1 MLKNLPAMWEIWV
14 WSLGWEDTLE
24 EGKAI
29 DSSIPWAFLVS
40 QRLKR
45 LPVMQET
52 RVPSLAREDALE
64 KEMATLSSN
73 LAWTIPWTQEPGR
86 LQSAGSQRVGHD
98 WATSLS
104 FLSFEVITER
114 VSVCLLPFLSSEC
127 SSSCLS
133 LQFYQFHGLSYPP
146 HLLYPKLL
154 CLELFGGRGFS
165 ALPTGRTTLL
175 CITVAT
181 WDRT

>member
-1 MLKNLPAMWEIWV
+1 MWEIWV
-14 WSLGWEDTLE
+14 WSLGWEDPLE
-24 EGKAI
+24 EGRAI
-29 DSSIPWAFLVS
+29 DSSILWAFLVS

-45 LPVMQET
+45 LPVMWET
-52 RVPSLAREDALE
+52 RVWSLGREDPLE

-73 LAWTIPWTQEPGR
+73 LAWRIPWTQEPGQ
-86 LQSAGSQRVGHD
+86 LQSMGSQRVEHE

-104 FLSFEVITER
+104 FLSFFWSDNRER
-114 VSVCLLPFLSSEC
+114 DSVFLLPFLSSEC
-127 SSSCLS
+127 SSMCLS
-133 LQFYQFHGLSYPP
+133 LQFYQFHGLSYPL

-154 CLELFGGRGFS
+154 CSELFGGRGFS